1 MADTGLHDT
10 QILEWSDLTTLTLL
24 TRRLAGNTTT
34 DTHWLLTQK
43 KIERRFAL
51 MTDDLSIGHP
61 AAATKRSQQHKR
73 SEDRTAAAFS
83 TKYRSSFATVI
94 CSISASDSQVNT
106 PIQFSRWERFCTLV
120 PSDLHLYYQQ
130 NQNLALCHKHS
141 RHRSGREE
149 EKNKVL

>member
-1 MADTGLHDT
+1 
-10 QILEWSDLTTLTLL
+10 
-24 TRRLAGNTTT
+24 
-34 DTHWLLTQK
+34 
-43 KIERRFAL
+43 

-120 PSDLHLYYQQ
+120 ASDLHLYYQL

-149 EKNKVL
+149 EKNKVLQVFLLSGNSNSESRVGKMSCEGIFDSNWVWPTALIFEN